1 MSGASRVSQQIT
13 GNSLQLTNDK
23 QFYSTIFRARLSL
36 RETTLFNLWVF
47 LCWWANN
54 KTVKWKKD
62 NQCYLDTYLWKDQ
75 ATDVDFLSQ
84 QGSQMNH
91 WWFTSEVNESSR
103 NLHSGRQT
111 PWEWVRL
118 CMRYTHAGRQLQT
131 NFAKIMS
138 QVLQVPKQTSLSKEY
153 QNKIKHLSCS
163 DLYQ

>member
-1 MSGASRVSQQIT
+1 MSGASRVSQEIT

-36 RETTLFNLWVF
+36 RETTLVQLVNVS
-47 LCWWANN
+47 CWWANN
-54 KTVKWKKD
+54 KKVKWERKITNVIWTRISGKIR
-62 NQCYLDTYLWKDQ
+62 QQTLI
-75 ATDVDFLSQ
+75 FLV
-84 QGSQMNH
+84 NKAVKWIT

-138 QVLQVPKQTSLSKEY
+138 GSPGTKASSSQQGISE
-153 QNKIKHLSCS
+153 
-163 DLYQ
+163 